1 MNACRTGKG
10 PRETGKGPRETG
22 SVAVETAGGPGET
35 FDAKVSAQDTVAQL
49 RGVMHTNAG
58 EPTLGQVML
67 WLGMPLDG
75 RESVQ
80 TFPRYGGLFR
90 IVDA

>member
-1 MNACRTGKG
+1 MNACR
-10 PRETGKGPRETG
+10 TGKGPRETG
-22 SVAVETAGGPGET
+22 SVAVETAGGET
-35 FDAKVSAQDTVAQL
+35 FDVEVSAQDTVAQL

-58 EPTLGQVML
+58 EPTLGQFML

-80 TFPRYGGLFR
+80 TFPRYGGLVR
-90 IVDA
+90 IVDG